1 MKKKTPDQLEKEK
14 LKRRKEFLKFQRDYR
29 LKHPL
34 FNLLYK
40 MDPVEFG
47 FAIWFVSG
55 FAWYP
60 IYDPYM
66 GPRILL
72 AMVITGLIAWF
83 IARVSHKEFEKEK
96 SFHGF
101 QDQTTVEYEDRNIS
115 F

>member
-1 MKKKTPDQLEKEK
+1 
-14 LKRRKEFLKFQRDYR
+14 
-29 LKHPL
+29 
-34 FNLLYK
+34 
-40 MDPVEFG
+40 
-47 FAIWFVSG
+47 
-55 FAWYP
+55 
-60 IYDPYM
+60 M